1 MRCLSCH
8 KLSISIFCKKC
19 QNNLLKPSIS
29 KRKFDNLEVYSFFKY
44 QNLEDL
50 LLTKHTPQGFI
61 VYKALARIVFKPFIK
76 EFIKNSSGK
85 IYIIGVDE
93 VVSSGYSHIALLT
106 HEMRGKKVKVVHSK
120 LIAKNRKKYSG
131 KSLKFRVENPREFIY
146 SGKKN
151 INAILVD
158 DIITTG
164 TTLKEAK
171 IVLEK
176 SHVNILFGL
185 TLASVV

>member
-8 KLSISIFCKKC
+8 KLSISTFCKKC
-19 QNNLLKPSIS
+19 QNRLLKPSIS
-29 KRKFDNLEVYSFFKY
+29 KRKFNDFEIYSFYKY
-44 QNLEDL
+44 QNIEDL

-61 VYKALARIVFKPFIK
+61 IYKALAKIVFKPFIK
-76 EFIKNSSGK
+76 EFIKNSNSL
-85 IYIIGVDE
+85 IYIIGADE
-93 VVSSGYSHIALLT
+93 VVESGYSHVSLLT
-106 HEMRGKKVKVVHSK
+106 HEMKGDKVKILHSK
-120 LIAKNRKKYSG
+120 LIAKSRKKYSG
-131 KSLKFRVENPREFIY
+131 KSLKFRVENPREFVY

-151 INAILVD
+151 IDAILVD

-171 IVLEK
+171 RVLEK
-176 SHVNILFGL
+176 NHINVLFGL